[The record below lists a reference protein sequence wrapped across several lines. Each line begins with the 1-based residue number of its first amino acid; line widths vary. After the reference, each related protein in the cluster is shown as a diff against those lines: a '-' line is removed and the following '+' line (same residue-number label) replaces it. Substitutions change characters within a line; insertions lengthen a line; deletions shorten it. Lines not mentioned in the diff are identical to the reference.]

1 MTGITYSFLA
11 VFALALV
18 TVALGNPPDGSF
30 LLWSGYGVHANALA
44 ACVAVGGHLVLAALI
59 YRLWRALP
67 WGAERPRRA
76 APAPTTGSPEQRPY
90 HEEPRPYGE
99 PDVALIGLRGLTA
112 RAAERGDLE
121 SARALA
127 RRGLA
132 DKPGTAWLEELLDNP
147 IAAPSNA

>member
-18 TVALGNPPDGSF
+18 TVALGNPPDGSA
-30 LLWSGYGVHANALA
+30 LLWTGYGVQANTLA

-59 YRLWRALP
+59 YRLWQALP
-67 WGAERPRRA
+67 WGAERSRRA
-76 APAPTTGSPEQRPY
+76 APAPSIGASVPRPY
-90 HEEPRPYGE
+90 HEE

-121 SARALA
+121 SAQALA
-127 RRGLA
+127 RSGLA

-147 IAAPSNA
+147 IAAPSKA

>member
-1 MTGITYSFLA
+1 MTGITFSFLA
-11 VFALALV
+11 VFGLALV
-18 TVALGNPPDGSF
+18 TVALGKPPDGSA
-30 LLWSGYGVHANALA
+30 LLWTGYGVQTNTLA
-44 ACVAVGGHLVLAALI
+44 AFVAVGGHLVLAALI
-59 YRLWRALP
+59 YRVWRALP

-76 APAPTTGSPEQRPY
+76 ALATSTGASEQRPY
-90 HEEPRPYGE
+90 EK

-121 SARALA
+121 SAQALA

-147 IAAPSNA
+147 IAPPSRA